1 MSQGVTTS
9 EFRTTH
15 SERGFNIGLLWRPQP
30 KAPPFLRLTALT
42 KPPRMKRLPRNLKS
56 PSNAAIFSGT
66 AALSRLP
73 ATYLLESV

>member
-1 MSQGVTTS
+1 
-9 EFRTTH
+9 
-15 SERGFNIGLLWRPQP
+15 
-30 KAPPFLRLTALT
+30 
-42 KPPRMKRLPRNLKS
+42 LPRNLKS